1 MAYTT
6 LAKVKGYLKIPSG
19 ETSDD
24 ALLTDFVAQAQSV
37 IESMTERKFEASSDT
52 TRKFDAVRYQDYVD
66 ITQVAYNRYYDY
78 YDQRVLWFNR
88 YDCCQITTVTNGD
101 NTVVD
106 SSKYVTLPINAV
118 ANGNPFFAIRLKM
131 NSSVVWTWDDS
142 PDAAISVTG
151 RWAYSITAPTD
162 IAYATMV
169 LAAEMYRKK
178 DNSIDANRTIV
189 TRDGIISKVSF
200 PEDVMAIIDQYRR
213 LVI

>member
-6 LAKVKGYLKIPSG
+6 LAKVKRYLKIPSA

-24 ALLTDFVAQAQSV
+24 DLLTDFVTQAQSV
-37 IESMTERKFEASSDT
+37 IESMTERKFEAPSDT

-101 NTVVD
+101 GTVVD

-118 ANGNPFFAIRLKM
+118 ANGDPFFAIRLKM
-131 NSSVVWTWDDS
+131 SSDIVWTWNNS
-142 PDAAISVTG
+142 PDAAILITG
-151 RWAYSITAPTD
+151 RWAYSITPSQD
-162 IAYATMV
+162 IVYATTV

-200 PEDVMAIIDQYRR
+200 PEDVMAIVDQYRR

>member
-19 ETSDD
+19 EVSDD
-24 ALLTDFVAQAQSV
+24 ALLTDFATQAQSV